1 MLVRTLFAVLL
12 ISSMPALAQTKKE
25 PVKKPVPVTAPG
37 KVQTPPVTNTP
48 ITGSKTVSGATPAPD
63 DRAKQWLVLVD
74 DKNYAQ
80 SWSESGKAFQNRQKT
95 DAWAKEAG
103 SRREPLGAVASRSL
117 KSIDLSRSN
126 IAVIKYD
133 SVFAHKAAAVE
144 TVTLSFENGGWLVTD
159 YSVS

>member
-1 MLVRTLFAVLL
+1 MFVRSLLAVLL
-12 ISSMPALAQTKKE
+12 ISGIPALAQAKKDKS
-25 PVKKPVPVTAPG
+25 PATTPAP

-48 ITGSKTVSGATPAPD
+48 ITGSKTVTGATPAPD

-80 SWSESGKAFQNRQKT
+80 SWSEAGKAFQNRQKT
-95 DAWAKEAG
+95 DAWARDAA

-126 IAVIKYD
+126 TAVIKYD

-144 TVTLSFENGGWLVTD
+144 TVTLSSENGGWVVTD

>member
-1 MLVRTLFAVLL
+1 MLIRTLLAALL
-12 ISSMPALAQTKKE
+12 ISSMPALAQTKKD
-25 PVKKPVPVTAPG
+25 PVKTPSAAPAPAP
-37 KVQTPPVTNTP
+37 KTT
-48 ITGSKTVSGATPAPD
+48 ITGSKTITGATPAPD

-80 SWSESGKAFQNRQKT
+80 SWSEAGKAFQNRQKT
-95 DAWAKEAG
+95 DAWAKDAEV
-103 SRREPLGAVASRSL
+103 RREPLGAVASRSL

-133 SVFAHKAAAVE
+133 SVFAHKASAIE
-144 TVTLSFENGGWLVTD
+144 TITLSFENGGWVVTE